1 MGIGAGIGVLN
12 QDFCTF
18 VPQLVPQ
25 LHRSIVYTYLLNDT
39 TMSGEAIRVAVR
51 VRPFAGYE
59 KEKGAKNVVS
69 MNSGTQQTVIEDPST
84 GKKKSFTFDYS
95 FNSHVDS
102 SHPDYASNDDV
113 YNKLGVSVLDNA
125 WNGFNCCLFAYGQ
138 TGSGKSYSMM
148 GYGEDKG
155 IIPRAVA
162 KIFDRIS
169 DTADATTTYH
179 VECSMLEIYNEQIR
193 DLFSSVPR
201 NKMAKGGLKVR
212 DSAATGPFVMGLTK
226 NA

>member
-1 MGIGAGIGVLN
+1 
-12 QDFCTF
+12 
-18 VPQLVPQ
+18 
-25 LHRSIVYTYLLNDT
+25 
-39 TMSGEAIRVAVR
+39 MSNNIKVFVR
-51 VRPFAGYE
+51 VRPQIARE
-59 KEKGAKNVVS
+59 TSSSCLSVQTDAKSLLVS
-69 MNSGTQQTVIEDPST
+69 STANSSDTSREFTYDGVFDPTTQQQQVFQAVGQDLTMDCLE
-84 GKKKSFTFDYS
+84 
-95 FNSHVDS
+95 
-102 SHPDYASNDDV
+102 
-113 YNKLGVSVLDNA
+113 
-125 WNGFNCCLFAYGQ
+125 GFNTTIFAYGQ

>member
-1 MGIGAGIGVLN
+1 MNFTDGHSSSSPETKHNPPPSTSTRVQVAARFRPVNKTEAGLPDAPVCEFGLYNSSVLVDDPTRN
-12 QDFCTF
+12 QSFHFSFD
-18 VPQLVPQ
+18 
-25 LHRSIVYTYLLNDT
+25 HILNTDT
-39 TMSGEAIRVAVR
+39 TQNGCYRTVASPLVDTVLSGINAAI
-51 VRPFAGYE
+51 
-59 KEKGAKNVVS
+59 
-69 MNSGTQQTVIEDPST
+69 I
-84 GKKKSFTFDYS
+84 
-95 FNSHVDS
+95 
-102 SHPDYASNDDV
+102 
-113 YNKLGVSVLDNA
+113 
-125 WNGFNCCLFAYGQ
+125 AYGQ